1 LVSISH
7 TINGNAYYKSG
18 NPDVSMMD
26 VPEVAQYDDDDSD
39 ASQGA
44 AEVSAILDPKALPKS
59 MGLSFVVVNGSVE

>member
-1 LVSISH
+1 
-7 TINGNAYYKSG
+7 
-18 NPDVSMMD
+18 MMD

-44 AEVSAILDPKALPKS
+44 AEVSPILDPRALPKS